1 MYKVGIKNG
10 IKGVDAKIDKAIKK
24 AEFMASASL
33 SIPEIDLKT
42 DVGSMPIGDMQNYTL
57 AEVQKALSMATDD
70 VKRALNSAVS
80 SSSWN
85 WAGGSRDIIDTGKL
99 KNSVEVAF
107 SGGAFV
113 ISYKVPYAALIH
125 YGGYIHPYGNKNAQK
140 VYIPGR
146 PWIDATVM
154 GGGPVPQIQWDRL
167 IEKYM

>member
-1 MYKVGIKNG
+1 MYKIKLKNG
-10 IKGVDAKIDKAIKK
+10 IKNAGNDVARALKEAGFS
-24 AEFMASASL
+24 ATASL
-33 SIPEIDLKT
+33 SLPQIELKEQ
-42 DVGSMPIGDMQNYTL
+42 VGSMPINDMRDYTL

-85 WAGGSRDIIDTGKL
+85 WAGGNRDIVDTGKL

-125 YGGYIHPYGNKNAQK
+125 YGGYIYPYGNKNAQK
-140 VYIPGR
+140 VYLPGR
-146 PWIDATVM
+146 PWVDATIM